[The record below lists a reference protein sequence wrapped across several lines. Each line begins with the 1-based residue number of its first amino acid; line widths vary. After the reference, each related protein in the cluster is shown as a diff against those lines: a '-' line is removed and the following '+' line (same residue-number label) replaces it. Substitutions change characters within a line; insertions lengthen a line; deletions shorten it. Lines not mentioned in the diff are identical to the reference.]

1 MSGKA
6 PSVHVTLENQIEYSV
21 PMDVMLS
28 DRLRILPNPARDVCD
43 FLI

>member
-1 MSGKA
+1 
-6 PSVHVTLENQIEYSV
+6 VHVTLENQIEYSV
-21 PMDVMLS
+21 PMDAMLS